1 MSVILC
7 VNPGATSTKVG
18 LFEGTA
24 PRQAR
29 TLRHPDPELA
39 RHPRVADQLGLR
51 LEAVRAFLAEAG
63 VGPGGLSAVAGRGG
77 LLRPLASGTYRV
89 DAALLADAASARR
102 GEHASNLGGPIAA
115 SLAGEHGCPAFV
127 VDPVSV
133 DELAPVARLT
143 GLAGVERQSLA
154 HALNIKAVARRHARD
169 HGRPLDSL
177 RLVVA
182 HLGSG
187 VSMAAIEGGRMVD
200 VVNPQDEGPMSPDR
214 AGGMPATAVIEMCFA
229 PGAERQVVRR
239 HLFGE
244 GGLWS
249 HLGTRDLGEA
259 LARADGGDGRAR
271 LVLEAMAYQI
281 AKAVADMA
289 AVLRGKVDAVL
300 LTGGMAHSPWLVAEV
315 RGRVA
320 WIAPVEVYPGEDEL
334 LALAEGAWRVLSGE
348 EPARSYGGGDGG
360 QP

>member
-1 MSVILC
+1 VSLILC

-18 LFEGTA
+18 LFEGIA
-24 PRQAR
+24 PLQAR
-29 TLRHPDPELA
+29 TLRHPDAELA
-39 RHPRVADQLGLR
+39 RHPRVSDQLALR
-51 LEAVRAFLAEAG
+51 LDAVRAFLADAK
-63 VGPGGLSAVAGRGG
+63 VGRGQLSAVAGRGG
-77 LLRPLASGTYRV
+77 LLRPLSSGTYRV

-115 SLAGEHGCPAFV
+115 AVAGEHACPAFV

-133 DELAPVARLT
+133 DELEPVARIT

-154 HALNIKAVARRHARD
+154 HALNIRAVARRHARD
-169 HGRPLDSL
+169 RGRALESL

-187 VSMAAIEGGRMVD
+187 VSLAAIEAGRMID

-214 AGGMPATAVIEMCFA
+214 AGGMPSTAIVEMCFA
-229 PGAERQVVRR
+229 PAADRAAVRR
-239 HLFGE
+239 RLFGE

-259 LARADGGDGRAR
+259 LARADGGDERAR
-271 LVLEAMAYQI
+271 LVLQAVAYQI

-289 AVLRGKVDAVL
+289 SALRGKVDAVL
-300 LTGGMAHSPWLVAEV
+300 LTGGMAHAPWLVAEV
-315 RGRVA
+315 RSRVA

-334 LALAEGAWRVLSGE
+334 LALAEGAWRALSGE
-348 EPARSYGGGDGG
+348 EPARDYGGGGG

>member
-1 MSVILC
+1 VSLILC

-18 LFEGTA
+18 LFDGIA
-24 PRQAR
+24 PLQAR

-39 RHPRVADQLGLR
+39 RHPRVSDQLALR
-51 LEAVRAFLAEAG
+51 LDAVRAFLADAK
-63 VGPGGLSAVAGRGG
+63 VGRGQLSAVAGRGG

-115 SLAGEHGCPAFV
+115 AVAGEHGCPAFV

-133 DELAPVARLT
+133 DELEPVARLT

-154 HALNIKAVARRHARD
+154 HALNIRAVARRHARD
-169 HGRPLDSL
+169 SGRALESL

-187 VSMAAIEGGRMVD
+187 VSMAAIEGGRMID

-214 AGGMPATAVIEMCFA
+214 AGGMPSTAIVEMCFA
-229 PGAERQVVRR
+229 PAAHRAAVRR
-239 HLFGE
+239 RLFGE

-259 LARADGGDGRAR
+259 LARASSGDKRAG

-289 AVLRGKVDAVL
+289 AALRGKVDAVL
-300 LTGGMAHSPWLVAEV
+300 LTGGMAHAPWLVAEV
-315 RGRVA
+315 RSRVA
-320 WIAPVEVYPGEDEL
+320 WIAPVEPYPGDDEL

-348 EPARSYGGGDGG
+348 EPARHYGGSGG
-360 QP
+360 QT